1 MNTSSER
8 LPGADTLAA
17 QAAKTASGWMSDAVT
32 EIDKLFGKGYAK
44 QHPELVAAFM
54 KTAGLD
60 EAAMHLRGLALA
72 HQRIDDTLEV
82 LSERVMSCRKIFP

>member
-1 MNTSSER
+1 MNHASDR
-8 LPGADTLAA
+8 LPGADTLAE
-17 QAAKTASGWMSDAVT
+17 QAAKTASGWMSDAVE

-54 KTAGLD
+54 QSAAID

-82 LSERVMSCRKIFP
+82 LSERLANR

>member
-1 MNTSSER
+1 MHHSSDR
-8 LPGADTLAA
+8 LPSAEILAE

-32 EIDKLFGKGYAK
+32 GIDKLFGKGYAK

-54 KTAGLD
+54 QSAAID

-72 HQRIDDTLEV
+72 HQRIDETLEV
-82 LSERVMSCRKIFP
+82 LSERAFHNSN